1 MWEAHGNPFSILHYS
16 GSVGANTLR
25 GGKNAYNA
33 SVAVSNWVEERVNPA
48 AAYRPSGFNPTSF
61 QTETRQRDMSC
72 TGEGGAMFGSGIDE
86 GTKVGFVDYSNL
98 VNYDLRNGAGT
109 WKAMTQSSNE
119 AGVEGGNFEFGVPH
133 RPQSGMQGA
142 ALEAYRKEWTVE
154 SDGNRKQRFTTE
166 KTLCQNAPFG
176 AETAVL
182 RRYPNVP
189 RVVVRLVQEVKVWA
203 GGAKDDA
210 DAGPAFAKL
219 AELFPPG
226 GETTLLNFTRVLRKA
241 GLQFTKF
248 DAEVVARHCGQLAA
262 LDGARLDYASILAA
276 LGAIAPVP
284 AGAAVPAWEQK
295 VAAQASARA
304 AAVRAR
310 KRGPAAGAA
319 STVAGFYTGGGQING
334 KPIGRTTCPWDN

>member
-1 MWEAHGNPFSILHYS
+1 M
-16 GSVGANTLR
+16 GANTLR
-25 GGKNAYNA
+25 GGKNAYNPA
-33 SVAVSNWVEERVNPA
+33 VFVSNWVEERVNPA

-109 WKAMTQSSNE
+109 WKAMTSSSNK
-119 AGVEGGNFEFGVPH
+119 AGVDATGGDFEFGVPH

-142 ALEAYRKEWTVE
+142 ALEEYREQWTVE
-154 SDGNRKQRFTTE
+154 APGNRKTRFTTE
-166 KTLCQNAPFG
+166 KTLCQNACFG

-203 GGAKDDA
+203 GGRKDDA
-210 DAGPAFAKL
+210 DAGPAFARL

-226 GETTLLNFTRVLRKA
+226 GETTLLNFTRTLRKA
-241 GLQFTKF
+241 GLRFTKF

-262 LDGARLDYASILAA
+262 LDGATLDYASILDT
-276 LGAIAPVP
+276 LGKIAPEATP
-284 AGAAVPAWEQK
+284 DGTTVPAWEQK
-295 VAAQASARA
+295 VAREQAARA
-304 AAVRAR
+304 AKTSAAAA
-310 KRGPAAGAA
+310 KAAAGSAA
-319 STVAGFYTGGGQING
+319 STVAGFYTGGGQLNG